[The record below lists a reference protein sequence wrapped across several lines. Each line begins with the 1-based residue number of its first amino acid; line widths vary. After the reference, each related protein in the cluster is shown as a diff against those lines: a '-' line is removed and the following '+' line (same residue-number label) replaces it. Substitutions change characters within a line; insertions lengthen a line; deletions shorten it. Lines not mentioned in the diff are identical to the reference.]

1 MKRKA
6 RFKVA
11 EKFDLFIELQSA
23 TCCQKRKL
31 AFKTQPIWF
40 KLRIFVANN
49 FVEFLMSI
57 EVKGVS
63 KFYGD
68 QAAVNDI
75 TFSIKKGEIVG
86 FLGPNGAGKSTTMK
100 MITGFIPPS
109 DGEILV
115 CGKTVSLDSIETR
128 KHIGYLPE
136 NNPLYL
142 DMYVKEY
149 LEFVAKIYKLPNP
162 RERVKEMI
170 SLVGLEVEQNKKIEM
185 LSKGYRQRVG
195 LAQAIIH
202 NPDVLILDEP
212 TSGLDPNQLVEIRDL
227 IKKIGKEKTVML
239 STHILQEV
247 EAICDRV
254 IIIRQGKLVADNLAG
269 NLQADNLI
277 QVVFVEF
284 DKNVSKKTLAN
295 IRSVS
300 KVEAVNETSF
310 LLESAS
316 SDDLRKLV
324 AQFAQ
329 ENGLL
334 TLTLRTEEKSLEDIF
349 KTLTK

>member
-1 MKRKA
+1 
-6 RFKVA
+6 
-11 EKFDLFIELQSA
+11 
-23 TCCQKRKL
+23 
-31 AFKTQPIWF
+31 
-40 KLRIFVANN
+40 
-49 FVEFLMSI
+49 MSI
-57 EVKGVS
+57 EVKNLS
-63 KFYGD
+63 KFYGE

-75 TFSIKKGEIVG
+75 SFSIGKGEIVG

-100 MITGFIPPS
+100 MITGFIPAS
-109 DGEILV
+109 EGEIRV
-115 CGKTVSLDSIETR
+115 CGKEVSVDSIETR
-128 KHIGYLPE
+128 KHVGYLPE

-149 LEFVAKIYKLPNP
+149 LEFVGNIYKIKNV

-170 SLVGLEVEQNKKIEM
+170 RLVGLEVEQNKKIGM

-227 IKKIGKEKTVML
+227 IKRIGKEKTVML

-254 IIIRQGKLVADNLAG
+254 IIIRKGQLVADNLAS
-269 NLQADNLI
+269 NLQVATDL
-277 QVVFVEF
+277 QVVFAEF
-284 DKNVSKKTLAN
+284 DG
-295 IRSVS
+295 SVS
-300 KVEAVNETSF
+300 KNLLQRIPGVTKVQKVTETSY
-310 LLESAS
+310 LIESNEAE
-316 SDDLRKLV
+316 DLRKTV

-329 ENGLL
+329 QNNLL
-334 TLTLRTEEKSLEDIF
+334 VLTLRTEEKSLEEVF
-349 KTLTK
+349 KSLTK

>member
-1 MKRKA
+1 
-6 RFKVA
+6 
-11 EKFDLFIELQSA
+11 
-23 TCCQKRKL
+23 
-31 AFKTQPIWF
+31 
-40 KLRIFVANN
+40 
-49 FVEFLMSI
+49 MSI
-57 EVKGVS
+57 EVKNVS
-63 KFYGD
+63 KFYKT
-68 QAAVNDI
+68 QAAVNEI
-75 TFSIKKGEIVG
+75 NFSINKGEIVG

-109 DGEILV
+109 EGEIYV
-115 CGKTVSLDSIETR
+115 CGKLVSLDSIETR

-269 NLQADNLI
+269 NLQVENQT

-284 DKNVSKKTLAN
+284 DKHVSKSKLSK
-295 IRSVS
+295 IESVL
-300 KVEAVNETSF
+300 KVEAVNDTTY
-310 LLESAS
+310 LIESNS
-316 SDDLRKLV
+316 SDDLRKLI
-324 AQFAQ
+324 AKFAQ
-329 ENGLL
+329 DNGLL
-334 TLTLRTEEKSLEDIF
+334 ALTLRTEEKSLEDIF